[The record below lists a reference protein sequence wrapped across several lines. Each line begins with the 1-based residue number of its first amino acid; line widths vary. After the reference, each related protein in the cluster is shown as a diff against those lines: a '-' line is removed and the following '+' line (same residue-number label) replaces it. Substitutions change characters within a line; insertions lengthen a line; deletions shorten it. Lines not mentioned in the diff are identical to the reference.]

1 MRRPRVVLQE
11 NKFLDLHN
19 ERKIMSMEG
28 GNQDSN
34 SYIPP
39 AQSPNQTV
47 SRSDNQTPQ
56 MKRNRSRKN
65 DADADILRASNQ
77 QMTARLSYG
86 PPTGALFLAREKEQ
100 PLGCVGLRALEPGI
114 CEMKRLYLRPEARGK
129 GLGLALCRAVIE
141 RARTLGYNQMKLDT
155 VSKLDKAIEL
165 YRSLGF
171 VECTA
176 YCHNPQPDVQYFEL
190 QL

>member
-1 MRRPRVVLQE
+1 MLINEARPGEMPLVRELFE
-11 NKFLDLHN
+11 EYEEFLGFDLGFQN
-19 ERKIMSMEG
+19 FQAEL
-28 GNQDSN
+28 DSL
-34 SYIPP
+34 PG
-39 AQSPNQTV
+39 A
-47 SRSDNQTPQ
+47 
-56 MKRNRSRKN
+56 
-65 DADADILRASNQ
+65 
-77 QMTARLSYG
+77 YG
-86 PPTGALFLAREKEQ
+86 PPTGALLLAREKEQ
-100 PLGCVGLRALEPGI
+100 ALGCVGLRALEPGV

-129 GLGLALCRAVIE
+129 GLGLALCQAVIV

-155 VSKLDKAIEL
+155 VSKLEKAIEL

>member
-1 MRRPRVVLQE
+1 MPITEARPDEIPLVRELFE
-11 NKFLDLHN
+11 EYEEFLGFDLCFQN
-19 ERKIMSMEG
+19 FQAEL
-28 GNQDSN
+28 DSL
-34 SYIPP
+34 PG
-39 AQSPNQTV
+39 A
-47 SRSDNQTPQ
+47 
-56 MKRNRSRKN
+56 
-65 DADADILRASNQ
+65 
-77 QMTARLSYG
+77 YG
-86 PPTGALFLAREKEQ
+86 PPTGALFLAREGELT
-100 PLGCVGLRALEPGI
+100 LGCVGLRALEPDI

-129 GLGLALCRAVIE
+129 GLGLALCQAVIE

-155 VSKLDKAIEL
+155 VSKLEKAIEL

>member
-39 AQSPNQTV
+39 AQSPNQAV

-86 PPTGALFLAREKEQ
+86 PPTGDQNNDPGFLLSDNLSRYNFDKEENLVESFVYASQEKD
-100 PLGCVGLRALEPGI
+100 GDA
-114 CEMKRLYLRPEARGK
+114 
-129 GLGLALCRAVIE
+129 
-141 RARTLGYNQMKLDT
+141 KL
-155 VSKLDKAIEL
+155 VYSHP
-165 YRSLGF
+165 SQSGQ
-171 VECTA
+171 EC
-176 YCHNPQPDVQYFEL
+176 Q
-190 QL
+190 